1 MESIKARI
9 ARSKGPVK
17 AELESLFTELLEKAK
32 KKAAYT
38 ANPFTPEFGEEAKAE
53 MNLLAEI
60 LGLNTEEDWQPLKE
74 AYQDNKP
81 VRKVS

>member
-74 AYQDNKP
+74 AYQSNKP
-81 VRKVS
+81 AKRVN

>member
-9 ARSKGPVK
+9 ARSKGAVK

-32 KKAAYT
+32 KTAAYT
-38 ANPFTPEFGEEAKAE
+38 ANPITPEFGEEAKAE

-60 LGLNTEEDWQPLKE
+60 LGLNTDEDWQPLRE
-74 AYQDNKP
+74 AYQANKP
-81 VRKVS
+81 AKRVN